1 MNRLR
6 ELAVVA
12 LILLSASVFTGCTAL
27 SYGTSGVV
35 ANYDNPQ
42 WAPPYYSGARYYYI
56 PDIECYYDLSSREFI
71 FLNNGVWYYSPNI
84 PSMYAGFDLYNC
96 FTIVLN
102 VNVYRPWMHHQYYVS
117 HYPRYYYHDYYDRS
131 NIPYVRGF
139 NENSRSALYWKENE
153 RHRARSWNDENVRD
167 NRQFKYSKDDRQEQ
181 KNWNNRSSRKSQ
193 DESDRS
199 QKDRYDQNER
209 TRSTQQTDRSENRTR
224 KQSGTTT
231 QTNRNQS
238 TNYYGKP
245 IGNSVKVKKQ
255 MRNTPIRQSNDR
267 GGRR

>member
-6 ELAVVA
+6 ELAVVVS
-12 LILLSASVFTGCTAL
+12 ILLSASVFTGCTAL
-27 SYGTSGVV
+27 SYGTSGVVV

-56 PDIECYYDLSSREFI
+56 PDIECYYDLSTRDFI
-71 FLNNGVWYYSPNI
+71 FLNDGVWCYSPI
-84 PSMYAGFDLYNC
+84 LPSMYAGFDLYNC

-102 VNVYRPWMHHQYYVS
+102 VNVYRPWMHHHYYIS
-117 HYPRYYYHDYYDRS
+117 HYPRYYYRDYYDRS

-139 NENSRSALYWKENE
+139 NENSRSAVYWRENE
-153 RHRARSWNDENVRD
+153 RHRARSWNDENLREK
-167 NRQFKYSKDDRQEQ
+167 RQFKYSKDDRQEQ

-193 DESDRS
+193 DESDRGE
-199 QKDRYDQNER
+199 KDRYDQNEKAR
-209 TRSTQQTDRSENRTR
+209 GTQQMDRSENKTR
-224 KQSGTTT
+224 QQSSTMT
-231 QTNRNQS
+231 QTNRSQS

-255 MRNTPIRQSNDR
+255 MRNETVKQSTNR
-267 GGRR
+267 GRR